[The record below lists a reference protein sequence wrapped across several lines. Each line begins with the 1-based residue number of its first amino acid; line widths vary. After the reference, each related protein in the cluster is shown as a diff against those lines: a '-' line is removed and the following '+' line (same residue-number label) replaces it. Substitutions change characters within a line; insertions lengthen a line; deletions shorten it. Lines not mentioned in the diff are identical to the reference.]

1 MPEAPELCG
10 FLTQHDE
17 EVSDWGQEYTH
28 THADIYVGV
37 CVCVCVCVCY

>member
-28 THADIYVGV
+28 TQIYMLGCVRV
-37 CVCVCVCVCY
+37 CVLLIYT